1 MQCEALLQKI
11 EELVPQ
17 YIKIWEEV
25 CNIESPT
32 SCKEGVD
39 KVGAYFAGLAEQK
52 GWQVEICPQEK
63 AGDVVIITMNPDVD
77 ASPVTLSGHIVTV
90 HPIGLFGY
98 PPVHL
103 DEEYIYGP
111 GVSDCKGGVVA
122 SVLAMD
128 ALAQCGFRNRPV
140 YLMLQTDEETG
151 SSTSGQDTIHT
162 ICRKAKESVAFL
174 NAEPHPVGQAILTRK
189 GILRFRF
196 EVHGKAGHSSICYTA
211 ANAVT
216 EAAHKIL
223 ELEKMKDP
231 GGLTCNCGVIQGGT
245 VPNSVAE
252 ECVFFAD
259 IRFATQ
265 EQAEKARQIV
275 QQVADHVYVEG
286 CSCTLYQ
293 QSRRPAMGHAQRNFD
308 LLDRINEL
316 YAENGL
322 PTLKAGA
329 GNGGSDA
336 AYTTI
341 YEIPCI
347 DSIGISGS
355 SEHSVRETAP
365 LSSLA
370 ESAKRQAVVVWGV

>member
-77 ASPVTLSGHIVTV
+77 ARPVTLSGHIDTV

-293 QSRRPAMGHAQRNFD
+293 QSSRPAMEHAQRNFD

-365 LSSLA
+365 QSSLA
-370 ESAKRQAVVVWGV
+370 ESAKRQAVVVWGL